1 MPKRI
6 ADIMNINNP
15 LTVPVFAIMGG
26 IYSRII
32 VHLNL
37 DRMDLKTNFNT
48 REILNFLYL
57 KYLEWEYD

>member
-48 REILNFLYL
+48 REYL
-57 KYLEWEYD
+57 KYLE

>member
-15 LTVPVFAIMGG
+15 LTVSVFAIMGG

-48 REILNFLYL
+48 REYL

>member
-1 MPKRI
+1 
-6 ADIMNINNP
+6 MNINNP

-32 VHLNL
+32 VYLNL
-37 DRMDLKTNFNT
+37 DRMDLKTNFNIH
-48 REILNFLYL
+48 ECL